1 MKTYSLKEISKN
13 MYYGKMPSSVLDIGP
28 YPIFTGYKISG
39 YSNEFNL
46 DKDEVVVIARGVGG
60 TGDVKLSPQ
69 KCFLSN
75 IAIAIIADEKY
86 VLKKY
91 LYYYFQVN
99 SLRYLR
105 TGSAQPQIT
114 IKDLENARIDIPSI
128 EIQQQVLDCL
138 EPIDKKISLNNAL
151 NDNLEEQGRLLVKQ
165 YGTKTTNLVPLFEI
179 MNFDN
184 GFPFQSKTY
193 LEKGR
198 YKIITIKNVTDG
210 KIDTA
215 DSACIDVL
223 PAKMKSCCKL
233 KIGDVL
239 LSLTGNV
246 GRVGIV
252 CESNLLL
259 NQRVAKINPYNSSI
273 LPYLYFVFR
282 QPVMKD
288 QMILLARGTAQANL
302 SPIETLKIN
311 IPFQEETAVA
321 LSSMLLPLFNQIVQ
335 NYKENNVLMELRDCL
350 LPRLLNGQIV
360 IED

>member
-1 MKTYSLKEISKN
+1 M
-13 MYYGKMPSSVLDIGP
+13 
-28 YPIFTGYKISG
+28 
-39 YSNEFNL
+39 
-46 DKDEVVVIARGVGG
+46 
-60 TGDVKLSPQ
+60 
-69 KCFLSN
+69 
-75 IAIAIIADEKY
+75 
-86 VLKKY
+86 
-91 LYYYFQVN
+91 
-99 SLRYLR
+99 
-105 TGSAQPQIT
+105 
-114 IKDLENARIDIPSI
+114 
-128 EIQQQVLDCL
+128 
-138 EPIDKKISLNNAL
+138 
-151 NDNLEEQGRLLVKQ
+151 LVKQ

>member
-151 NDNLEEQGRLLVKQ
+151 NDNL
-165 YGTKTTNLVPLFEI
+165 
-179 MNFDN
+179 
-184 GFPFQSKTY
+184 
-193 LEKGR
+193 
-198 YKIITIKNVTDG
+198 
-210 KIDTA
+210 
-215 DSACIDVL
+215 
-223 PAKMKSCCKL
+223 
-233 KIGDVL
+233 
-239 LSLTGNV
+239 
-246 GRVGIV
+246 
-252 CESNLLL
+252 
-259 NQRVAKINPYNSSI
+259 VA
-273 LPYLYFVFR
+273 
-282 QPVMKD
+282 
-288 QMILLARGTAQANL
+288 
-302 SPIETLKIN
+302 
-311 IPFQEETAVA
+311 
-321 LSSMLLPLFNQIVQ
+321 
-335 NYKENNVLMELRDCL
+335 
-350 LPRLLNGQIV
+350 
-360 IED
+360 